1 MTLTRLR
8 RLLLVGSALLLLSHF
23 LLVVSAVPSN
33 GGPQIILPT
42 AANLIASAAL
52 IVLVLS
58 GLIAAATRQGWR
70 RVGPL
75 IAIVFMVPVVVL
87 MLGFVELTL
96 VRREIGRVTLPG
108 GHIVMMTQEPGFT
121 DTSFGLWRPDGWRW
135 QAVFDADHQITYS
148 EDGSFTEDP
157 ALVLA
162 PDGRHLTI
170 RRGGIWTDCWEIKA
184 EMKPSEPKP
193 CLPQETNI
201 PESRSAWLDR
211 SDRITAAVGV
221 EPSRR

>member
-8 RLLLVGSALLLLSHF
+8 RLLLVGSALLLLSHL
-23 LLVVSAVPSN
+23 LLVVSAVPSKV
-33 GGPQIILPT
+33 GSQIILPS
-42 AANLIASAAL
+42 AANLIASTGL
-52 IVLVLS
+52 ILLVLS
-58 GLIAAATRQGWR
+58 GLLAAATRQGWR
-70 RVGPL
+70 RVVPL
-75 IAIVFMVPVVVL
+75 IALVFMMPVVF
-87 MLGFVELTL
+87 MLGLVELTL
-96 VRREIGRVTLPG
+96 VRREVGRVTLPG

-121 DTSFGLWRPDGWRW
+121 DTSFRLWRPDGWRW

-201 PESRSAWLDR
+201 PQSRSAWLDR
-211 SDRITAAVGV
+211 SDRITAAVSV

>member
-23 LLVVSAVPSN
+23 LLVVSAVPSK
-33 GGPQIILPT
+33 GGSQIILPS
-42 AANLIASAAL
+42 AANLIASAGL
-52 IVLVLS
+52 ILLVLS
-58 GLIAAATRQGWR
+58 GLLAAATRQGWR
-70 RVGPL
+70 RVVPL
-75 IAIVFMVPVVVL
+75 IALVFMMPVVF

-135 QAVFDADHQITYS
+135 QAVFDTDHQITYS

-162 PDGRHLTI
+162 PDSRYLTI

-201 PESRSAWLDR
+201 PQSRSAWLDR
-211 SDRITAAVGV
+211 SDRITAAVSV